1 MDIKKVLLCIVFLVL
16 LIVGIEK
23 TKTSS
28 SQYTLENYTVQS
40 GDTAWSIMSKRNFA
54 NKDIRELIYF
64 IEKDND
70 IKAGYLTI
78 GQVIKI
84 RIYERG
90 NYE

>member
-1 MDIKKVLLCIVFLVL
+1 MDIKKVLLCIVFFVL

-54 NKDIRELIYF
+54 NKDIRELVYF
-64 IEKDND
+64 IEKDNG

-78 GQVIKI
+78 GQEIKI

-90 NYE
+90 N

>member
-1 MDIKKVLLCIVFLVL
+1 
-16 LIVGIEK
+16 
-23 TKTSS
+23 
-28 SQYTLENYTVQS
+28 
-40 GDTAWSIMSKRNFA
+40 MSKRNFA

-90 NYE
+90 N